1 MSSRWRRRRGEDF
14 AVSSTALSGIE
25 ATTESGPRCCTKPWG
40 SIEPVAIGPWLPH
53 HGAVTAKRCRSTADP
68 AEPLSDAE
76 LLIGLVVSPSLS
88 AMLGPEVTTSVRKIL
103 VQRYPGVRWQLK
115 MAEDRLV
122 DPPTETL
129 DLLEAARNRV
139 LEENWDLA
147 VVLTE
152 IPLKTGRRPVLT
164 QSYPVH
170 GVGLVSV
177 PTLGAVHVRQKVQET
192 TVHVV
197 GQLLGYD
204 AEDLNA
210 QRDLARR
217 AHQLSTDLDERP
229 DDNVVQF
236 TARVLS
242 GNVRLLLGMIRAN
255 QPWAFVARLSRAMV
269 VAAATGM
276 LTLVASDLWVLAM
289 AYGPVRLVLL
299 AVMAIGAV
307 SATLILGAGLWE
319 RPRRRA
325 QREQVILFN
334 LATTATVAIG
344 VVVFYLGLFI
354 LSWVGALLLIDE
366 QVLAGVAGHP
376 VNALDYAK
384 ISWLT
389 ASLATVGGALGAG
402 LEDDDVVRA
411 AAYTRSST

>member
-1 MSSRWRRRRGEDF
+1 M
-14 AVSSTALSGIE
+14 TAE
-25 ATTESGPRCCTKPWG
+25 
-40 SIEPVAIGPWLPH
+40 
-53 HGAVTAKRCRSTADP
+53 RCRSTADP

-88 AMLGPEVTTSVRKIL
+88 AMLGPEATTSVRKIL

-164 QSYPVH
+164 QLSPVH

-177 PTLGAVHVRQKVQET
+177 PTLGPVHVRQKVQET

-204 AEDLNA
+204 AKDLNA

-269 VAAATGM
+269 VAAVTGM

-299 AVMAIGAV
+299 ATRCRSWSPGGWFPPCRRGRRRRRSRTACAGSGAAGV
-307 SATLILGAGLWE
+307 RPAAGAGV
-319 RPRRRA
+319 P
-325 QREQVILFN
+325 
-334 LATTATVAIG
+334 
-344 VVVFYLGLFI
+344 
-354 LSWVGALLLIDE
+354 
-366 QVLAGVAGHP
+366 
-376 VNALDYAK
+376 
-384 ISWLT
+384 
-389 ASLATVGGALGAG
+389 
-402 LEDDDVVRA
+402 
-411 AAYTRSST
+411 

>member
-1 MSSRWRRRRGEDF
+1 M
-14 AVSSTALSGIE
+14 TAE
-25 ATTESGPRCCTKPWG
+25 
-40 SIEPVAIGPWLPH
+40 
-53 HGAVTAKRCRSTADP
+53 RCRSTADP

-88 AMLGPEVTTSVRKIL
+88 AVLGPEVTTSVRKIL
-103 VQRYPGVRWQLK
+103 VQQYPGVRWQLK

-152 IPLKTGRRPVLT
+152 IPLKTGRRPVLA
-164 QSYPVH
+164 QLSPVH

-177 PTLGAVHVRQKVQET
+177 PTLGPVHVRQKVQET

-236 TARVLS
+236 
-242 GNVRLLLGMIRAN
+242 
-255 QPWAFVARLSRAMV
+255 
-269 VAAATGM
+269 
-276 LTLVASDLWVLAM
+276 
-289 AYGPVRLVLL
+289 
-299 AVMAIGAV
+299 
-307 SATLILGAGLWE
+307 
-319 RPRRRA
+319 
-325 QREQVILFN
+325 
-334 LATTATVAIG
+334 
-344 VVVFYLGLFI
+344 
-354 LSWVGALLLIDE
+354 
-366 QVLAGVAGHP
+366 
-376 VNALDYAK
+376 
-384 ISWLT
+384 
-389 ASLATVGGALGAG
+389 
-402 LEDDDVVRA
+402 
-411 AAYTRSST
+411 

>member
-1 MSSRWRRRRGEDF
+1 MLHETLGAPSSQWQ
-14 AVSSTALSGIE
+14 S
-25 ATTESGPRCCTKPWG
+25 
-40 SIEPVAIGPWLPH
+40 GPWLPH
-53 HGAVTAKRCRSTADP
+53 NGAVTAERCRSTADP

-88 AMLGPEVTTSVRKIL
+88 AVLGPEVTTSVRKIL

-164 QSYPVH
+164 QLSPVH

-177 PTLGAVHVRQKVQET
+177 PALGAVHVRQKVQET

-242 GNVRLLLGMIRAN
+242 SNVRLLLGMIRAN
-255 QPWAFVARLSRAMV
+255 QPWAFVARLSRALV

-307 SATLILGAGLWE
+307 SATLILGADLWE

-344 VVVFYLGLFI
+344 VVVFYLVLFI

-402 LEDDDVVRA
+402 LEDEDVVRA

>member
-1 MSSRWRRRRGEDF
+1 M
-14 AVSSTALSGIE
+14 
-25 ATTESGPRCCTKPWG
+25 
-40 SIEPVAIGPWLPH
+40 
-53 HGAVTAKRCRSTADP
+53 
-68 AEPLSDAE
+68 
-76 LLIGLVVSPSLS
+76 VSPSLS
-88 AMLGPEVTTSVRKIL
+88 AVLGPEVTTSVRKIL

-122 DPPTETL
+122 DPPAETL

-164 QSYPVH
+164 QLSPVH

-177 PTLGAVHVRQKVQET
+177 PALGAVHVRQKVQET

-299 AVMAIGAV
+299 AVGAIGVV
-307 SATLILGAGLWE
+307 SATLILGADLWE

-344 VVVFYLGLFI
+344 VVVFYLVLFI

-366 QVLAGVAGHP
+366 QALAGIAGHP